1 MTEPNTKS
9 IGFIGCG
16 ETARFHAEVLTSLNI
31 KISCVFA
38 TNQKSKNIEAF

>member
-16 ETARFHAEVLTSLNI
+16 GATRFHAEVLTSLNI
-31 KISCVFA
+31 K
-38 TNQKSKNIEAF
+38 